1 MSDSI
6 VGARQSHCPYG
17 FTHIDISIVTH
28 LMALAN
34 YALCIVHCALCIVHY
49 ALCIVHYS
57 VIALTE

>member
-34 YALCIVHCALCIVHY
+34 YALCIVHY